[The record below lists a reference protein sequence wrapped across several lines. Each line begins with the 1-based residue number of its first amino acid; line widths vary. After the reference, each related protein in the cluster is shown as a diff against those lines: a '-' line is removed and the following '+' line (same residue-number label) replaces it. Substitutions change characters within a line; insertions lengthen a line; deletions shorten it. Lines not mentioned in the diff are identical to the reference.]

1 MRNNFTYNLMSLI
14 MRRLILASFEIKEP
28 KIDRACM
35 LSKLYLNLYRA
46 IEYDLFGQQRGLRFH
61 HLLPAK

>member
-1 MRNNFTYNLMSLI
+1 MSLL

-46 IEYDLFGQQRGLRFH
+46 IEYNLFGQQRGLRFH